1 MKKVLGLI
9 GSPRNLGNCEIMVKE
24 ISRQIPVS
32 HDLSLLRLSDFN
44 IRPCRGCYR
53 CLPEGKRCVIIDDLN
68 TVLEAMC
75 DADALIVAV
84 PTYFLSANA
93 CLKLLLDRGLSFYN
107 HSEKLWQKPAVGIG
121 IAGIAGGEGFTLLG
135 IQNFLKLILAREKG
149 CRIIYGAL
157 PGEIFMNEDNKK
169 VAADMASALFGS
181 LPEKSD
187 PCCPICGG
195 DTFRFLGND
204 RIRCMLCSISGT
216 LISEND
222 RPAFEMNRN
231 GDMIFASAQDALKH
245 RDWLLGMKHDFI
257 EKKATLKKISID
269 YRRKGQW
276 IKPVEATETN
286 KNRRLPKSF

>member
-24 ISRQIPVS
+24 ISRQIPVT
-32 HDLSLLRLSDFN
+32 HDLSLLRLSDFK
-44 IRPCRGCYR
+44 ILPCRGCYR
-53 CLPEGKRCVIIDDLN
+53 CLPEGKQCVLKDDLN
-68 TVLEAMC
+68 IVLAAMC

-121 IAGIAGGEGFTLLG
+121 IAGITGREGFTLLG

-157 PGEIFMNEDNKK
+157 PGEIFMDDDNKK
-169 VAADMASALFGS
+169 IAADLASALFGTM
-181 LPEKSD
+181 PEKFE

-195 DTFRFLGND
+195 DTFRFLGNH
-204 RIRCMLCSISGT
+204 RVRCMLCSISGT
-216 LISEND
+216 LIDNNGY
-222 RPAFEMNRN
+222 PAFEMSCSE
-231 GDMIFASAQDALKH
+231 DMIFASAQDALKH
-245 RDWLLGMKHDFI
+245 RDWLLDMKHDFI
-257 EKKATLKKISID
+257 EKKAALKKISID

-276 IKPVEATETN
+276 IRAVEAAAETSR
-286 KNRRLPKSF
+286 K